1 MWSSVVAV
9 LGTLAGAAL
18 AGYVQ
23 RSGDRRARD
32 HAHRQEVA
40 RAVAELLEAIV
51 RHREVHWLAV
61 ESRRAG
67 AGEVEEEHTARA
79 TTRNAAT
86 VARDRLGLPIWGVSA
101 SLGSV
106 WVASG
111 GDLRLDDVT
120 VRGGDSPGDGGG
132 ILVEAGGKLNLED
145 VTLLDNTA
153 AVRGGGVAVLQGAT
167 GVITR
172 GWFKFNNADSGGGLQ
187 ADGTVRAD
195 GPEFTRNHA
204 RRFGGAIDHDFG
216 DSVFKR
222 TTATGNTAGLDG
234 GGVDIDLGTIE
245 FVDSKIRD
253 NTSAGTRGG
262 GIFNGATL
270 KLTSTEVSGN
280 VIGGVGGRGGGIY
293 NASGPSTLV
302 LKGSTVE
309 RNSANGSGTS
319 QGGGIYNNGG
329 SVTLDHSTVRGNAS
343 TVAPGGVFT
352 VNQFTVIRSTIRDNI
367 PTNCAGS
374 PVIVM
379 GCVD

>member
-1 MWSSVVAV
+1 MRRTPYGVAAAITALAV
-9 LGTLAGAAL
+9 TGLPAAPAVATTQATVGCTTSALISAIAQATAGDTLNLARHCTYHLTGAYAGADGLPVIRKRLTIHGHGAT
-18 AGYVQ
+18 
-23 RSGDRRARD
+23 
-32 HAHRQEVA
+32 
-40 RAVAELLEAIV
+40 IV
-51 RHREVHWLAV
+51 RDSVT
-61 ESRRAG
+61 AG
-67 AGEVEEEHTARA
+67 AFRIFH
-79 TTRNAAT
+79 
-86 VARDRLGLPIWGVSA
+86 
-101 SLGSV
+101 
-106 WVASG
+106 VASG

-172 GWFKFNNADSGGGLQ
+172 GSFKFNNADSGGGLQ

-352 VNQFTVIRSTIRDNI
+352 VNQFTVIRSTIKDNI

-374 PVIVM
+374 PVIVT